1 MKVNLKDKTTKEILA
16 FSLVPFGTSTIYGI
30 MATALLF
37 APVNFGQKG
46 NFIYAIILSTGDK
59 QKSVAFLPAIE
70 AAQKY
75 AKSQITSEGVVKSE
89 SDELENRFES
99 GNANLSTAC
108 ITYDAFVSL
117 SYLYNELGN
126 SASAEKVLALAQK
139 IKSGIENYFGANV
152 EGYETYRYCKEESHL
167 RSWIC
172 LPLVMGIDNR
182 REQTVSALLSN
193 KLCRD
198 HGMLTRSGEKT
209 YWDRSLLYALRGLFY
224 VGEMEK
230 AAELLG
236 KYTKERLL
244 GFHPPYPIEAFPEGN
259 SAQLSAESALYLR
272 IFTEGILGYRP
283 VGFNQFEIKTNLPD
297 SWKHFEI
304 KNMQLCGRNFDIYI
318 KNGDV
323 YIVRMNDEEIQ
334 IHKGDKYIC
343 HLN

>member
-1 MKVNLKDKTTKEILA
+1 M
-16 FSLVPFGTSTIYGI
+16 
-30 MATALLF
+30 
-37 APVNFGQKG
+37 
-46 NFIYAIILSTGDK
+46 
-59 QKSVAFLPAIE
+59 
-70 AAQKY
+70 
-75 AKSQITSEGVVKSE
+75 
-89 SDELENRFES
+89 
-99 GNANLSTAC
+99 
-108 ITYDAFVSL
+108 
-117 SYLYNELGN
+117 
-126 SASAEKVLALAQK
+126 ALAQQ

-224 VGEMEK
+224 VGETEK

-283 VGFNQFEIKTNLPD
+283 VGFNQFEIKPNLPD